1 MQIKIQVQKE
11 DLNGLES
18 ASLGRV
24 TGLVSESESVLSS
37 DMETLFSISGAYHVA
52 SMFLYPP
59 MSSQMLE
66 RTLKVLDEFT
76 WVELRITKM

>member
-1 MQIKIQVQKE
+1 MQKE